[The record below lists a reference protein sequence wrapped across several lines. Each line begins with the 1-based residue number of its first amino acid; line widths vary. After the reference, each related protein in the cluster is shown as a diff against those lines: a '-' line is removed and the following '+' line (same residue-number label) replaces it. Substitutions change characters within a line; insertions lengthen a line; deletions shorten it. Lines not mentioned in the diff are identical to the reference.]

1 MSQFYVRNEFFHP
14 KLNITTYT
22 IKVIRKL
29 HLKIKKKT
37 VLINIKHA
45 QKIENIKKTK
55 KISKLDNNIIL
66 KINYSI
72 IPKLHSK

>member
-1 MSQFYVRNEFFHP
+1 MSQFYLHNELFHP

-37 VLINIKHA
+37 VLINIRHA
-45 QKIENIKKTK
+45 QKIENIKKNK
-55 KISKLDNNIIL
+55 KNLKLDNNIIL

-72 IPKLHSK
+72 IPKLHFK